1 MVCATGGT
9 IGSASAGSR
18 GGSVEGAVQKL
29 GIGVLDLREAGDERS
44 GGLRGGRLVQ
54 VRSRVLDDAHER
66 CNPSAYSSR
75 RRSAAASRLR
85 GVVSV
90 IGRTRQPIRV

>member
-44 GGLRGGRLVQ
+44 GGFRGG
-54 VRSRVLDDAHER
+54 
-66 CNPSAYSSR
+66 
-75 RRSAAASRLR
+75 AACP
-85 GVVSV
+85 G
-90 IGRTRQPIRV
+90 TQPRPR

>member
-18 GGSVEGAVQKL
+18 GGSVEGTVQKL

-54 VRSRVLDDAHER
+54 IRSRVLDDAHE
-66 CNPSAYSSR
+66 P
-75 RRSAAASRLR
+75 L
-85 GVVSV
+85 
-90 IGRTRQPIRV
+90 QPIGIWLAGGAAQRRHACVESLV

>member
-1 MVCATGGT
+1 VSIDAVGRIRHRRAIGRTAAVRPAEPSRPQCDQAGFFSMVCATGGT

-44 GGLRGGRLVQ
+44 GGFRWG
-54 VRSRVLDDAHER
+54 
-66 CNPSAYSSR
+66 
-75 RRSAAASRLR
+75 AACP
-85 GVVSV
+85 G
-90 IGRTRQPIRV
+90 TQPRPR